1 MLLPSGSQR
10 GGQVGIR
17 HGNPLWREFLHA
29 THADC
34 PSISAA
40 ALFDHRVV
48 GTMSHEEAVTVGTE
62 LDHSH
67 VSRGGRWSRIFAQK
81 TRRYRP
87 MSNRTGP

>member
-1 MLLPSGSQR
+1 MLPSASNR
-10 GGQVGIR
+10 CCQVGIR
-17 HGNPLWREFLHA
+17 HGYSVWRQFLHD
-29 THADC
+29 TGADD

>member
-1 MLLPSGSQR
+1 M
-10 GGQVGIR
+10 
-17 HGNPLWREFLHA
+17 HT

-87 MSNRTGP
+87 MSNRTGPWPMIAELDGYIFCDVDVRR